1 MLTCTLWFIYVF
13 IYWHFGT
20 PGFDLMARVLQ
31 KQKIIITFHILDFNL
46 KGSYPIAFHILHVNG
61 YGWVDRWDA
70 RWTQS
75 DYFDYLMLPQGPQIA
90 KIVYYLTLWVIYEK
104 LVVHCF
110 PLLFIYLLCDEV
122 FTPWYLIPTNGHPK
136 HECYVLHVYLYLYK
150 TRIDGTLNCKL
161 VYMVTAVTYKLRGTM
176 IPCGGGGSHQHHKC
190 DTIPS
195 KGETRGMSAW

>member
-1 MLTCTLWFIYVF
+1 MLICTLWFIYVF
-13 IYWHFGT
+13 HYWHFGT

-31 KQKIIITFHILDFNL
+31 KQTIIITFHILDFNL
-46 KGSYPIAFHILHVNG
+46 KGSYQITFHILHVNG

-110 PLLFIYLLCDEV
+110 PCYSYIFSVTRSSLAD
-122 FTPWYLIPTNGHPK
+122 TWYLQMDSTKRSPRTPQTWM
-136 HECYVLHVYLYLYK
+136 LYF
-150 TRIDGTLNCKL
+150 TCIFIFIQN
-161 VYMVTAVTYKLRGTM
+161 
-176 IPCGGGGSHQHHKC
+176 
-190 DTIPS
+190 
-195 KGETRGMSAW
+195 